1 MVSKEPFINKEVGYI
16 IEKTEM
22 NCTTVSDY
30 IIVFINIIEFEKKM
44 CGVCKK
50 RKTLIESVNDKL
62 IMFIGV
68 LNISN

>member
-30 IIVFINIIEFEKKM
+30 IIVFINIIEFEKKNVWGM
-44 CGVCKK
+44 QKK
-50 RKTLIESVNDKL
+50 KDTN
-62 IMFIGV
+62 
-68 LNISN
+68 